1 MFRLPH
7 ALLLVGALAGA
18 PLQCGSEPEPAL
30 RRYETPDEALY
41 ELSERF
47 KQRGDRNAW
56 QATLEYLVERYPN
69 SRFAARAR
77 QELSEPE
84 DSP

>member
-1 MFRLPH
+1 MFRLGYG
-7 ALLLVGALAGA
+7 LLLFGALASA
-18 PLQCGSEPEPAL
+18 PLQCGSEPDPAL
-30 RRYETPDEALY
+30 RRYETADEALY

-47 KQRGDRNAW
+47 KQRGDRDAW

-77 QELSEPE
+77 QELSKTE
-84 DSP
+84 DSR